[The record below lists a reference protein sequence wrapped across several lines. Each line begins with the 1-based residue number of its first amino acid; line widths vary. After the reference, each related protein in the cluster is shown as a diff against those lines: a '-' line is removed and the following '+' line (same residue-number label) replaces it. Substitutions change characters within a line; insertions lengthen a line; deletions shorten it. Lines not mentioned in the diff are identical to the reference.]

1 MNAARALDLSLAR
14 REQELATTQNKV
26 EISIRVDGVEIEDT
40 RTVPDLHLVGDDED
54 DAVERFLASVME
66 CQQADEENAVWRDG
80 RRVVAESLDAVVRGR
95 AVSLLHAAGITPEA
109 IAWLWPGWLA
119 KGKVHILGG
128 APGTG
133 KTTIALSL
141 AAVVSKGGLWPD
153 GHRAPAGNVIIWS
166 GEDDPAD
173 TLTPRLIA
181 SGADTNR
188 IWFVGDAN
196 DHGEHR
202 AFDPSRD
209 TVPLRHAIA
218 EAGGAALLIV
228 DPIVSAI
235 AGDSHKNAE
244 VRRGLQPLADLAS
257 DLGCALLGITHFS
270 KGTSGRE
277 PTERIT
283 GSLAFGAVARV
294 VMVAAK
300 SAEDD
305 GKRLFIRAKS
315 NIGPDD
321 GGFEYDLTQDELVD
335 VPCVFASHVVWG
347 EPVDGAARDLL
358 AVAEAIPEAGEGG
371 ALSDAIDF
379 LNDVLATGSLS
390 VSEVKKMARA
400 DGIAERTLERARTKL
415 GVESKRQGFG
425 KSTVWFLP
433 SAPLAPKNPIGAT

>member
-1 MNAARALDLSLAR
+1 MAA
-14 REQELATTQNKV
+14 
-26 EISIRVDGVEIEDT
+26 
-40 RTVPDLHLVGDDED
+40 RTVPDLRLVGDDDERQE
-54 DAVERFLASVME
+54 AAAERFLDSVRE
-66 CQQADEENAVWRDG
+66 CIQADHESATRLDS
-80 RRVVAESLDAVVRGR
+80 RRLAAQSLDDSIGHGR
-95 AVSLLHAAGITPEA
+95 AVALLHAAGITPEA

-119 KGKVHILGG
+119 KGKMHIIGG

-133 KTTIALSL
+133 KTTIAVSL
-141 AAVVSKGGLWPD
+141 AAVVSTGGLWPD

-181 SGADTNR
+181 SGAEMTR
-188 IWFVGDAN
+188 IWFVGDTN
-196 DHGEHR
+196 DHGERR

-209 TVPLRHAIA
+209 TAALRHAIA
-218 EAGGAALLIV
+218 EAGGAALMVI

-300 SAEDD
+300 SADDD

-321 GGFEYDLTQDELVD
+321 GGFEYDLHQDELD
-335 VPCVFASHVVWG
+335 AVPGVFASHVVWG

-358 AVAEAIPEAGEGG
+358 AVAEAVVEAGEGG

-379 LNDVLATGSLS
+379 LNDVLTSGSLP

-400 DGIAERTLERARTKL
+400 DGISDRTLARAREKL
-415 GVESKRQGFG
+415 GVKAERQGFG
-425 KSTVWFLP
+425 KSTTWFLP
-433 SAPLAPKNPIGAT
+433 SVPLVPKNPIDAT